1 MTNDETRAE
10 VLAKLAEIHRIAD
23 GGVEWVLEDH
33 GVVRGRIR
41 TLARQCLDALA
52 TVPPQPATCVACAEG
67 NHSLCLGGKCECIHQ
82 PASTDDSMRN
92 ACDHCGTYH
101 AGQCDP
107 YTLGWRRGVDWASA
121 GPEVETLI
129 HQAAEQGYRSGWAHF
144 KRGEGYAEDDAVDAI
159 CQALTRA
166 APVSA
171 PTPCAGRAEKD
182 AKLEIQK
189 ADRDSWRRVA
199 ESIQAAATKAEQARD
214 TAEAKLREAQAEI
227 ERLKAIADVT
237 DLTDG
242 QPISFAALC
251 DSIDSKRLTDQV
263 YDLIINH
270 IRRREAAEAR
280 CAELKQKA
288 LEMRG
293 IIANGMDGWDSID
306 VGRAQKVL
314 DDPEFKDG

>member
-10 VLAKLAEIHRIAD
+10 VLAKLAERWEAIATARAHVKCD
-23 GGVEWVLEDH
+23 GRQAFRDC
-33 GVVRGRIR
+33 
-41 TLARQCLDALA
+41 ARLLREALA
-52 TVPPQPATCVACAEG
+52 TVPPQPASDPARGG
-67 NHSLCLGGKCECIHQ
+67 NWYFGWAQ
-82 PASTDDSMRN
+82 P
-92 ACDHCGTYH
+92 
-101 AGQCDP
+101 
-107 YTLGWRRGVDWASA
+107 ASA
-121 GPEVETLI
+121 GPEVERFDSNRIATI
-129 HQAAEQGYRSGWAHF
+129 AARIRPIGTDRE
-144 KRGEGYAEDDAVDAI
+144 KIRGRDDCDEAARMLDAFA
-159 CQALTRA
+159 ALTRA
-166 APVSA
+166 ASVSA
-171 PTPCAGRAEKD
+171 PTPCAGCAEKD

-214 TAEAKLREAQAEI
+214 TAEAKLREMEKLVYIGEHHFPDLTWKARCEETVVKLREAQAEI

-263 YDLIINH
+263 YDLVINH